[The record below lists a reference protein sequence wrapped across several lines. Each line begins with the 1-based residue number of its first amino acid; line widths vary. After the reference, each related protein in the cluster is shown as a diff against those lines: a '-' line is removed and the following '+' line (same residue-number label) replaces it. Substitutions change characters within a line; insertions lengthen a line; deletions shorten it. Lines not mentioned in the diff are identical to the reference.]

1 MTTTKIENPNV
12 GDCICVYLEHG
23 WIQITFAP
31 EGWYEWN
38 QNEET
43 HWAVTE
49 TPRAWMPLPPTSAE
63 GVEHG

>member
-31 EGWYEWN
+31 EGVVIDAFDHN
-38 QNEET
+38 
-43 HWAVTE
+43 HA
-49 TPRAWMPLPPTSAE
+49 R
-63 GVEHG
+63 